1 MLGLVGA
8 CCLQRLR
15 ANVLCMHAVVQDVA
29 VAGDPGSLICKGR
42 QSHEK
47 LHRIQDLRKEATAG
61 VGVYVQ

>member
-29 VAGDPGSLICKGR
+29 VGGDPGSLCKGR
-42 QSHEK
+42 Q
-47 LHRIQDLRKEATAG
+47 
-61 VGVYVQ
+61 